1 MENYDKVR
9 ILVTVIGGQGYIFGR
24 GNQQISAS
32 IIKKVGRENIIVA
45 ASKNKMLSLFGKS
58 LYVDTGDE
66 EVNQTLA
73 GYIRVI
79 VGYGESVMA
88 KVSA

>member
-1 MENYDKVR
+1 M
-9 ILVTVIGGQGYIFGR
+9 TVIGGQGYIFGR

-32 IIKKVGRENIIVA
+32 VIGEVGRENIIVA
-45 ASKNKMLSLFGKS
+45 ASKNKMLSLFGRP

-66 EVNQTLA
+66 KVNRTLR
-73 GYIRVI
+73 GYIRVV

-88 KVSA
+88 KVSD

>member
-1 MENYDKVR
+1 MGK
-9 ILVTVIGGQGYIFGR
+9 
-24 GNQQISAS
+24 
-32 IIKKVGRENIIVA
+32 ENIIVA

-66 EVNQTLA
+66 EVNKYLK

-79 VGYGESVMA
+79 VGYEDTIMG
-88 KVSA
+88 KVSD